1 MCPIFAAFVTS
12 LFMYSIA
19 LEQRPIATGV
29 KRINKE
35 SFLKDW
41 ETPNNIKDVRTKISK
56 YDCIV
61 PVVGKGR
68 STRPFMEVRA
78 ELFDYG
84 VYPGVE
90 YRIINIINSTN
101 INDNNTDNE
110 QMLVVRPVYPLI
122 RELERDWPVSIPISK
137 LPYILT
143 KGMYNTIT
151 VIGSFSLAATFFTI
165 ALVLSTMFTLSVVNS
180 RSMTPTIQPRDII
193 LVEKI
198 TPAIQ
203 RLFHTPIVH
212 INDVIFFDPPPL
224 FNKYIQDN
232 NNIYKT
238 QSHTQ
243 AYTTPSSSSTTS
255 TATLPSPKSVNYLK
269 PVKDSQLL
277 IKRVYS
283 ITSLPTDTT
292 SITTATATTSTQT
305 ADNTICIDVRGDNSE
320 ASLDSRQ
327 WGCLPEGNIVGK
339 PLLRVLPLGRIGLLR

>member
-1 MCPIFAAFVTS
+1 
-12 LFMYSIA
+12 MYSFA

-29 KRINKE
+29 KRNNKE
-35 SFLKDW
+35 FFLKDW
-41 ETPNNIKDVRTKISK
+41 ETPSNIKDVRTKISK

-68 STRPFMEVRA
+68 SSRPFMEVRA

-90 YRIINIINSTN
+90 YRILNIINSTN
-101 INDNNTDNE
+101 ANDNITDDD
-110 QMLVVRPVYPLI
+110 QILVVRPVYPLI
-122 RELERDWPVSIPISK
+122 RELERDWPVTIPTSK

-151 VIGSFSLAATFFTI
+151 VIGSISLAATFFTI

-193 LVEKI
+193 LVEKV

-203 RLFHTPIVH
+203 RLLHIPIVH

-232 NNIYKT
+232 NDIYKT
-238 QSHTQ
+238 QTHTQ
-243 AYTTPSSSSTTS
+243 PYSTPFTSSSSTS
-255 TATLPSPKSVNYLK
+255 FPSAKSVNYLK
-269 PVKDSQLL
+269 PVKESQLL

-283 ITSLPTDTT
+283 ITTLPTDTT
-292 SITTATATTSTQT
+292 TTAGKASTHH

-327 WGCLPEGNIVGK
+327 WGCLPDGNIVGK
-339 PLLRVLPLGRIGLLR
+339 PLLRVLPLGRIGLL

>member
-1 MCPIFAAFVTS
+1 
-12 LFMYSIA
+12 MYSIA

-35 SFLKDW
+35 FFLKDW

-90 YRIINIINSTN
+90 YRIINIINNT
-101 INDNNTDNE
+101 NTDDDITDDD
-110 QMLVVRPVYPLI
+110 QILVVRPVYPLI
-122 RELERDWPVSIPISK
+122 RELERDWPVTIPTSK

-180 RSMTPTIQPRDII
+180 RSNTPTIQPRDII

-203 RLFHTPIVH
+203 RLLHIPIVH

-232 NNIYKT
+232 NDIYKT
-238 QSHTQ
+238 QTHTP
-243 AYTTPSSSSTTS
+243 YSTPSTSSSSTS
-255 TATLPSPKSVNYLK
+255 FPSAKSVNYLK
-269 PVKDSQLL
+269 PVKESQLL

-283 ITSLPTDTT
+283 ITTLPTDSTTTGTT
-292 SITTATATTSTQT
+292 SPHTTDDA
-305 ADNTICIDVRGDNSE
+305 ICIDVRGDNSE

-339 PLLRVLPLGRIGLLR
+339 PLLRVLPLDRIGLLR